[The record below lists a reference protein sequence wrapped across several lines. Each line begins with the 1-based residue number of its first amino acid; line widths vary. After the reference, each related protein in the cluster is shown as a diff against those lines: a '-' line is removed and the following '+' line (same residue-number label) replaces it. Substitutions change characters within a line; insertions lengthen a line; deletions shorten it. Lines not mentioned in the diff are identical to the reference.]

1 MTREKTIKI
10 TDNVIWFSL
19 LGFAFFSPWSIAGA
33 QTFLILG
40 LLLWLV
46 KILIS
51 GKWKFVHTPLNIP
64 ILLYLATQAISVIFS
79 PYKFH
84 SLLALKE
91 EWLLL
96 LFFLLVNNLREEDKI
111 KKLVGVLITISC
123 LISLYAIWQHYSG
136 MDLYRHK
143 MLEPK
148 DGVFISLGLFDHH
161 LTFGG
166 YYMLVFLLAA
176 VIALSYKRQGIRRI
190 FDMIAPVILGLSLI
204 FSYARSAWFGAV
216 TGMLSFGLLRG
227 KKFAFLLTGGV
238 IVLCLAVFVI
248 EPTSWERI
256 KDISLSKDKTESTR
270 IRLWQTSWN
279 MIKDKPI
286 WGIGLGNFSQLFNQY
301 KVEGKYDNYSHPHND
316 FLNVAVNSGLLGL
329 LAYLYLWAVFL
340 YTSIKT
346 VLKNKKEGFLYSAQL
361 AGVVTMVAFL
371 FASLF
376 QCYYTDAEVNMLVMF
391 LLGITTVV
399 NLKSAGG
406 EIE

>member
-1 MTREKTIKI
+1 MTKEKTKELTENI
-10 TDNVIWFSL
+10 IWFAL

-51 GKWKFVHTPLNIP
+51 GKWKFIHTPLNIP
-64 ILLYLATQAISVIFS
+64 ILLYLTTQVISVIFS
-79 PYKFH
+79 PFKVH

-96 LFFLLVNNLREEDKI
+96 LFFLVVNNARDEGRI
-111 KKLVGVLITISC
+111 RKLISVLITVSC
-123 LISLYAIWQHYSG
+123 LVGLYAIWQHYSG

-143 MLEPK
+143 LLEPK

-166 YYMLVFLLAA
+166 YYMLVFLLAV
-176 VIALSYKRQGIRRI
+176 VITLSYKRQGIRRI
-190 FDMIAPVILGLSLI
+190 LDLISPVILGLSLL
-204 FSYARSAWFGAV
+204 FSYARSAWLGAV
-216 TGMLSFGLLRG
+216 TGMLSFGFLRG
-227 KKFAFLLTGGV
+227 KKFALFFTLGV

-248 EPTSWERI
+248 EPTSWQRI
-256 KDISLSKDKTESTR
+256 KEISLSKDKIESTR

-340 YTSIKT
+340 YTSIKA
-346 VLKNKKEGFLYSAQL
+346 VLRNKKAGFLYSVQL
-361 AGVVTMVAFL
+361 GGIVSMVAFL

-391 LLGITTVV
+391 ILGITTVA
-399 NLKSAGG
+399 NLKSAG
-406 EIE
+406 EKI

>member
-1 MTREKTIKI
+1 
-10 TDNVIWFSL
+10 
-19 LGFAFFSPWSIAGA
+19 
-33 QTFLILG
+33 
-40 LLLWLV
+40 
-46 KILIS
+46 
-51 GKWKFVHTPLNIP
+51 
-64 ILLYLATQAISVIFS
+64 
-79 PYKFH
+79 
-84 SLLALKE
+84 
-91 EWLLL
+91 
-96 LFFLLVNNLREEDKI
+96 
-111 KKLVGVLITISC
+111 
-123 LISLYAIWQHYSG
+123 
-136 MDLYRHK
+136 
-143 MLEPK
+143 
-148 DGVFISLGLFDHH
+148 
-161 LTFGG
+161 
-166 YYMLVFLLAA
+166 MLVFLLAA

-190 FDMIAPVILGLSLI
+190 LDIVSPVILGLSLL

-216 TGMLSFGLLRG
+216 AGMLSFGFLRG
-227 KKFAFLLTGGV
+227 KKFALLLTGGA

-256 KDISLSKDKTESTR
+256 KEISLSKDKTESTR

-286 WGIGLGNFSQLFNQY
+286 WGIGLGNFGQLFSQY

-346 VLKNKKEGFLYSAQL
+346 VLKNKKEGFLYSIQL

-391 LLGITTVV
+391 LLGISIVT
-399 NLKSAGG
+399 NLKSA
-406 EIE
+406 EEKIE

>member
-1 MTREKTIKI
+1 MNREKTKELTENI
-10 TDNVIWFSL
+10 IWFTL

-33 QTFLILG
+33 QTLLILG

-46 KILIS
+46 KILIT
-51 GKWKFVHTPLNIP
+51 GKWRFIHTPLNIP
-64 ILLYLATQAISVIFS
+64 VLLYLATQVISVIFS
-79 PYKFH
+79 PFKVH

-96 LFFLLVNNLREEDKI
+96 LFFLVVNNVREEGKI
-111 KKLVGVLITISC
+111 RKLVGVLITLSC
-123 LISLYAIWQHYSG
+123 LVGLYAVWQHYTG

-143 MLEPK
+143 ILEPK

-176 VIALSYKRQGIRRI
+176 VITLSYKRQGIRRI
-190 FDMIAPVILGLSLI
+190 LDLISPVILGLSLL
-204 FSYARSAWFGAV
+204 FSYARSAWLGAV
-216 TGMLSFGLLRG
+216 TGMLSFGFLRG
-227 KKFAFLLTGGV
+227 KKFAILLTCGV
-238 IVLCLAVFVI
+238 IILCLAVFVI

-256 KDISLSKDKTESTR
+256 KEISFSKDKTESTR

-286 WGIGLGNFSQLFNQY
+286 WGIGLGNFSRLFDQY

-340 YTSIKT
+340 YTSIKA
-346 VLKNKKEGFLYSAQL
+346 VLKNKKTGFLYSVQL
-361 AGVVTMVAFL
+361 GGIVSMVAFL
-371 FASLF
+371 FAGLF

-391 LLGITTVV
+391 ILGITTVA
-399 NLKSAGG
+399 NLKPAR
-406 EIE
+406 EKI

>member
-1 MTREKTIKI
+1 MNREKTIGIIEKI
-10 TDNVIWFSL
+10 IWLSI
-19 LGFAFFSPWSIAGA
+19 LGFTFFSPWSIAGA

-40 LLLWLV
+40 LVVWLV

-51 GKWKFVHTPLNIP
+51 GKWKFIHTPLNIP
-64 ILLYLATQAISVIFS
+64 ILLYLVTQAISVIFS
-79 PYKFH
+79 PFKVH

-96 LFFLLVNNLREEDKI
+96 LFFLLVNNIREECKI
-111 KKLVGVLITISC
+111 RNLVSVLITVSC
-123 LISLYAIWQHYSG
+123 VVSLYAIWQHYSG

-176 VIALSYKRQGIRRI
+176 VIVLSYKRQGLRRI
-190 FDMIAPVILGLSLI
+190 SDVVSPVILGLSLL
-204 FSYARSAWFGAV
+204 FSYARSAWLGAV
-216 TGMLSFGLLRG
+216 TGLFSFGFLRG
-227 KKFAFLLTGGV
+227 KRFALFFTTGIV
-238 IVLCLAVFVI
+238 VLCLAVFVI
-248 EPTSWERI
+248 EPSSWERI
-256 KDISLSKDKTESTR
+256 KAISLSKDKTESTR

-279 MIKDKPI
+279 MIKDKPV
-286 WGIGLGNFSQLFNQY
+286 WGIGLGNFGQLFNQY

-340 YTSIKT
+340 YTSIKA
-346 VLKNKKEGFLYSAQL
+346 VLKSKRTGFLYSIQL
-361 AGVVTMVAFL
+361 SGVVTIIAFL

-391 LLGITTVV
+391 LLGITTVA
-399 NLKSAGG
+399 NFKSSG
-406 EIE
+406 EKLE